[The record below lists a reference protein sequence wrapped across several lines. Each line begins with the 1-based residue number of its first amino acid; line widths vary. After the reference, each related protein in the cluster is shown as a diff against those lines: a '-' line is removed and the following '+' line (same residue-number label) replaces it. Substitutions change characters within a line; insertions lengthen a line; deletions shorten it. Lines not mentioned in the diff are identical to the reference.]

1 MGWPDDTAELRRYY
15 PGDVLVTGF
24 DIIFF
29 WVARMMMMGLHFMK
43 DAEGRPEIP
52 FHTVYVHALVRD
64 EHGKKM
70 SKSLGNVIDPL
81 DLIDQYGADAV
92 RMTLASMAAMGRD
105 IRLAVSRVEGYRN
118 FATKLWNAARFAEMN
133 GCARVPGFDPAK
145 AREPVNRWIAGETA
159 RLRETVDAA
168 LTAYRFNDAA
178 NALYAH
184 VWGVYCDWYLEC
196 AKPLLQG
203 EDGPAKDETRAAAA
217 WALDQL
223 LILMHPVMPFV
234 TEELWGQTGPR
245 ETRLCHAPWPTY
257 AAADLADAQADA
269 DMGWTVAAIEAVRSV
284 RAEMNVAPGAQ
295 IPLVV
300 VGATAEADARLA
312 RVAPLLTRL
321 ARLSAIERAKAA
333 PKGAVTLAVEGAT
346 LCLPLAGVIDLAA
359 EGARLAKALEKTRKE
374 MAGIE
379 AKLAN
384 PAFLAKARE
393 EVVAEQRAR
402 MEALTAEAAK
412 LSAAQARLAEIG

>member
-1 MGWPDDTAELRRYY
+1 
-15 PGDVLVTGF
+15 
-24 DIIFF
+24 
-29 WVARMMMMGLHFMK
+29 
-43 DAEGRPEIP
+43 
-52 FHTVYVHALVRD
+52 
-64 EHGKKM
+64 
-70 SKSLGNVIDPL
+70 
-81 DLIDQYGADAV
+81 
-92 RMTLASMAAMGRD
+92 
-105 IRLAVSRVEGYRN
+105 
-118 FATKLWNAARFAEMN
+118 
-133 GCARVPGFDPAK
+133 
-145 AREPVNRWIAGETA
+145 
-159 RLRETVDAA
+159 VDAA

-203 EDGPAKDETRAAAA
+203 EDGPAKEETRAAAA

-234 TEELWGQTGPR
+234 TEELWEQTGPR
-245 ETRLCHAPWPTY
+245 DTRLCHASWPAYT
-257 AAADLADAQADA
+257 AADLADAQADA
-269 DMGWTVAAIEAVRSV
+269 DMGWTIAAIEAVRSV

-300 VGATAEADARLA
+300 VGATPEAAARLT

-321 ARLSAIERAKAA
+321 ARLASIGRAEAA
-333 PKGAVTLAVEGAT
+333 PKGALTLAVEGAT

-359 EGARLAKALEKTRKE
+359 EGARLAKALDKTAKE
-374 MAGIE
+374 MAGID

-393 EVVAEQRAR
+393 DVVAEQRAR
-402 MEALTAEAAK
+402 HEALTAEAAK
-412 LSAAQARLAEIG
+412 LTAAQARLAEIG